1 MSRRDYR
8 HKEPKKPK
16 KDTRGLPPVSIQP
29 PVANVEVIKKRK
41 KKEEEDEEAER

>member
-16 KDTRGLPPVSIQP
+16 KDARKLPPVSIQP
-29 PVANVEVIKKRK
+29 PVVNVEVIKKHKRK
-41 KKEEEDEEAER
+41 EEDEEEAER